1 MLMMKPLTAFSSE
14 RGCKRWQHTRMDGA
28 LRISTRES
36 LSAPACGPLHML
48 GAWGRCRRDTAK
60 QARPDAQGDRPDS
73 VGMPEADRSHG
84 HAQADGRDGGSCPSH
99 VRRMRH
105 RHMHGSQRGWPPV
118 SRHTA
123 PAFAAVLWHNRRG
136 MGSNAPQILG
146 YRRGLAG
153 TAAVAPWPGL
163 WRVRCISASSSTG
176 Q

>member
-1 MLMMKPLTAFSSE
+1 
-14 RGCKRWQHTRMDGA
+14 MDGA

-84 HAQADGRDGGSCPSH
+84 HAQADGRDGGSCPSR
-99 VRRMRH
+99 VRLMRH
-105 RHMHGSQRGWPPV
+105 RHMHGSLRGWPPV

-123 PAFAAVLWHNRRG
+123 HAFAAVLWHNRRG
-136 MGSNAPQILG
+136 MGGGSVLDVEMTMLDKQSKGVPIDEQANDDVVHLDRFREADRLPDQ
-146 YRRGLAG
+146 AFDPC
-153 TAAVAPWPGL
+153 A
-163 WRVRCISASSSTG
+163 
-176 Q
+176 